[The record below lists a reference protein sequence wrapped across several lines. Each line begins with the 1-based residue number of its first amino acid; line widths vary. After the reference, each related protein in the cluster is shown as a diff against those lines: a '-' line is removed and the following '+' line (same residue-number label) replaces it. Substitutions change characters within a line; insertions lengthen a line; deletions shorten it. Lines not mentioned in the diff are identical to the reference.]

1 MPVNSDACHA
11 LPLPLLAAPPPS
23 SLQVTLFFL
32 HCYCPGGSLFML
44 ALSGPWYLYYYY
56 AGPEATF
63 IQLGFRE
70 KCLVMIDRVMV
81 YH

>member
-1 MPVNSDACHA
+1 
-11 LPLPLLAAPPPS
+11 LPCPPS
-23 SLQVTLFFL
+23 STSSSTTSIITAVTLFFL